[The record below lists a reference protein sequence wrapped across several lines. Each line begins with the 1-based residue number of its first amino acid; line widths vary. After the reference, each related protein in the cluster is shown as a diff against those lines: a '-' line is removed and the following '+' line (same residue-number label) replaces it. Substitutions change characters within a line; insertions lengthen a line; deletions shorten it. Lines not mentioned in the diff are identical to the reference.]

1 MYLQVHIEVQINLQT
16 WLDVFQVLFWKLVV
30 LEWPMK
36 TLLVL
41 IPNDCELCIVLFQHQ
56 ILWFYELSKFH
67 SELLF
72 IDLPK
77 NTSKSNGFLA
87 VKFLPK
93 YLPKIIWLFSHE
105 EKSLQDLI
113 FTRYTVPSLA
123 QTWPQSWSLDIGSG
137 LGSSEYI
144 KMHGPTSRENFWFF
158 VMTHNLWVMGKACL
172 YNDYC

>member
-1 MYLQVHIEVQINLQT
+1 MYLRVHILVRINLQT

-41 IPNDCELCIVLFQHQ
+41 IPNDCELCIGLFQHQ

-67 SELLF
+67 LALLF

-77 NTSKSNGFLA
+77 NTNSNGFLA

-93 YLPKIIWLFSHE
+93 YLPKIIWLFGHE
-105 EKSLQDLI
+105 EKSWQNHI
-113 FTRYTVPSLA
+113 FTRYIDPSITLT
-123 QTWPQSWSLDIGSG
+123 QNVTSVMQLRYRVRFWVKWIYQKTWSNF
-137 LGSSEYI
+137 
-144 KMHGPTSRENFWFF
+144 SRKFLIF
-158 VMTHNLWVMGKACL
+158 C
-172 YNDYC
+172 YDS